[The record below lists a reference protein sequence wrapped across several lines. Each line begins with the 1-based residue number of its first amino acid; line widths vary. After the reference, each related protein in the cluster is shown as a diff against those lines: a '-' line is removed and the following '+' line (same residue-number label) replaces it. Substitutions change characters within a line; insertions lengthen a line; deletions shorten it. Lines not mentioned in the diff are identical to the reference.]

1 MFIGKIKCARP
12 FSRCFTTYSPL
23 QMEDWQIVSH
33 IQQSLKEGQVH
44 KALTYLINVQHQW
57 I

>member
-44 KALTYLINVQHQW
+44 KALTYLINVEHQW